1 MIPKKQKILIRA
13 FDFIVEFC
21 VNLLSLTMLSNER
34 VPFLQDIIYCQSIG
48 ARSISV
54 NRIQNKQLK

>member
-34 VPFLQDIIYCQSIG
+34 IHFYKIVYCYSIG
-48 ARSISV
+48 VRSIRV
-54 NRIQNKQLK
+54 NNNTKNY